1 MARVTLRQRK
11 CGGPSVGRRLT
22 GFSSGCWHTWRGKGG
37 KLESY
42 HPTLP
47 MSHALPFSPSILITG
62 ATGFLGGALAAD
74 MLAKPEWDNV
84 LLLVRGED
92 ASHAYQRMLRSLAR
106 FTFNLELLGRLKPEQ
121 VLSGDFTQPA
131 AFIADARLTG
141 IKRVVH
147 CAALTSFGANT
158 RVFSTN
164 VDGTLRFV
172 HHLRQVA
179 TIERFLHVS
188 TAMICGD
195 QPTAIVREDEFP
207 RARVKHLVNYT
218 ESKAEAE
225 RLLRLTLPGFPLVV
239 VRPSIIAG
247 HTRLGCSPSGS
258 IYWTFRMADALG
270 MITCSSAARMD
281 VVPVDYAASALRHL
295 LVCPQLAHPTYHI
308 SSDEQSSCTW
318 REIAAAF
325 ALTRVKVAHVALAW
339 GGHESAGGGAE
350 TDYRTVEF
358 EEIAARRQE
367 FDTLFGPC
375 NKKFMLAAANLY
387 AGFAALDTVFDSSRL
402 RAEGMPASP
411 RFTDYLHVCEKSSSA
426 YTIADQ
432 GTIDFA

>member
-1 MARVTLRQRK
+1 M
-11 CGGPSVGRRLT
+11 
-22 GFSSGCWHTWRGKGG
+22 
-37 KLESY
+37 
-42 HPTLP
+42 PTDSASKP
-47 MSHALPFSPSILITG
+47 TILLTG
-62 ATGFLGGALAAD
+62 ATGFLGGALAAEL
-74 MLAKPEWDNV
+74 LAQPEWARV

-92 ASHAYQRMLRSLAR
+92 ASHAYQRVVRSLAR
-106 FTFNLELLGRLKPEQ
+106 FTPDLELLGRLKREQ
-121 VLSGDFTQPA
+121 VIAGDFTQPA
-131 AFIADARLTG
+131 AFIGDPRLVH

-195 QPTAIVREDEFP
+195 RPGSLVREDEFP
-207 RARVKHLVNYT
+207 RARVRHLVNYT

-239 VRPSIIAG
+239 VRPTIIVG
-247 HTRLGCSPSGS
+247 HTRLGCAPSGS

-270 MITCSSAARMD
+270 MITCAPDARMD
-281 VVPVDYAASALRHL
+281 VIPVDYAAAALRHL
-295 LVCPQLAHPTYHI
+295 LVKPQLLSSTYHI
-308 SSDEQSSCTW
+308 AAGEASCCTW

-325 ALTRVKVAHVALAW
+325 AGTRVQVPERAV
-339 GGHESAGGGAE
+339 AGGDVRGESGSPEAG
-350 TDYRTVEF
+350 YRTVEF
-358 EEIAARRQE
+358 DAIAARRSE

-375 NKKFMLAAANLY
+375 NKKFMLAAASLY
-387 AGFAALDTVFDSSRL
+387 AGFAALDTVFDPSRL

-411 RFTDYLHVCEKSSSA
+411 RFSDYLHVCEATSA
-426 YTIADQ
+426 GRSIAEQ

>member
-1 MARVTLRQRK
+1 M
-11 CGGPSVGRRLT
+11 
-22 GFSSGCWHTWRGKGG
+22 SSEVAFQPG
-37 KLESY
+37 
-42 HPTLP
+42 
-47 MSHALPFSPSILITG
+47 ILVTG

-74 MLAKPEWDNV
+74 LLTTPEWDQV
-84 LLLVRGED
+84 LLLVRAESP
-92 ASHAYQRMLRSLAR
+92 SHAYQRAVRSLAR
-106 FTFNLELLGRLKPEQ
+106 FTSDLEALRRLRPEQ
-121 VLSGDFTQPA
+121 VIAGDFTQPA
-131 AFIADARLTG
+131 GFIADARLAS

-147 CAALTSFGANT
+147 CAALTTFGAST

-179 TIERFLHVS
+179 SIERFLHVS
-188 TAMICGD
+188 TAMVCGD
-195 QPTAIVREDEFP
+195 QPNRLVHEDEYP

-239 VRPSIIAG
+239 VRPTIIVG

-270 MITCSSAARMD
+270 MITCGPDARMD
-281 VVPVDYAASALRHL
+281 VVPVDYAAGALKVL
-295 LVCPQLAHPTYHI
+295 LLKSSLAHSSYHI
-308 SSDEQSSCTW
+308 SAGEEACCTW
-318 REIAAAF
+318 REIATAF
-325 ALTRVKVAHVALAW
+325 EMTRARIGQLA
-339 GGHESAGGGAE
+339 GADQGE
-350 TDYRTVEF
+350 DRAPPVECVYRTVEF
-358 EEIAARRQE
+358 GEIAARRSE

-375 NKKFMLAAANLY
+375 NKKFMLGAAALY
-387 AGFAALDTVFDSSRL
+387 AGFAQLDTVFDPTRL
-402 RAEGMPASP
+402 HAEGVGRSP
-411 RFTDYLHVCEKSSSA
+411 RFTDYLHLCEHTSAA

>member
-1 MARVTLRQRK
+1 M
-11 CGGPSVGRRLT
+11 PSN
-22 GFSSGCWHTWRGKGG
+22 SAPQ
-37 KLESY
+37 
-42 HPTLP
+42 PTL
-47 MSHALPFSPSILITG
+47 LITG
-62 ATGFLGGALAAD
+62 ATGFLGGALAAE
-74 MLAKPEWDNV
+74 LLSKPDWDDV
-84 LLLVRGED
+84 LLLVRAED
-92 ASHAYQRMLRSLAR
+92 PSHAYQRVLRSLAR
-106 FTFNLELLGRLKPEQ
+106 FTSDLELLGRLKREQ
-121 VLSGDFTQPA
+121 VLAGDFTQPA
-131 AFIADARLTG
+131 AFIGDARLRG
-141 IKRVVH
+141 ITRVVH

-179 TIERFLHVS
+179 TIARFLHVS

-195 QPTAIVREDEFP
+195 QPGALVREDDYP

-239 VRPSIIAG
+239 VRPSIIVG

-270 MITCSSAARMD
+270 MITCAPDARMD
-281 VVPVDYAASALRHL
+281 VVPVDYAAAALRHL
-295 LVCPQLAHPTYHI
+295 VLKPELLHSTYHI
-308 SSDEQSSCTW
+308 AAGEAACCTW

-325 ALTRVKVAHVALAW
+325 AATRVRVPQLAF
-339 GGHESAGGGAE
+339 AGGGHDEAGAPAE
-350 TDYRTVEF
+350 ESYRTVPF
-358 EEIAARRQE
+358 AAIAARRPE

-387 AGFAALDTVFDSSRL
+387 AGFADLDTVFDPSRL
-402 RAEGMPASP
+402 HREGMPASP
-411 RFTDYLHVCEKSSSA
+411 RFTDYLHVCERTSA
-426 YTIADQ
+426 ARTIADQ